1 MVEMGC
7 RRLSMMSEREEMD
20 ETTRDV
26 TTRSKAAVAI
36 VDPKNE

>member
-1 MVEMGC
+1 MFEMGC

>member
-1 MVEMGC
+1 MGW
-7 RRLSMMSEREEMD
+7 RRLSMMSEREEIE